1 MVSKSPSN
9 SWNCAGLAQGMG
21 WRAEKGTTYGIQR
34 KVMCLLITV
43 GSRILESPSFGP
55 ALFCVGF
62 IFLFVFFYLWLRW
75 VFVAAGGPSL
85 VAASGGY
92 SGAAVL
98 EFLSAIASL
107 VAEHRLQACGLQ

>member
-1 MVSKSPSN
+1 
-9 SWNCAGLAQGMG
+9 
-21 WRAEKGTTYGIQR
+21 
-34 KVMCLLITV
+34 MCLLIMV

-62 IFLFVFFYLWLRW
+62 IFFCRFFFNLWLRW

-85 VAASGGY
+85 VAASRGY

-107 VAEHRLQACGLQ
+107 VAEHRLQARGLQ